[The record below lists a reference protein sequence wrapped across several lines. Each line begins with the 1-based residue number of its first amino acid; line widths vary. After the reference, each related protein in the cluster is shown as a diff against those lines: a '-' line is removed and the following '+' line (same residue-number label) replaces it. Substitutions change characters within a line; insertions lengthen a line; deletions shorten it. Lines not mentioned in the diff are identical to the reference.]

1 MDARISR
8 IPLQERA
15 RNIRRLSLRMGEVQG
30 QRYIGQALRLKG
42 NPALVYNSMS
52 DGELDEGSTWDAAL
66 SAAHH
71 GLQGA
76 S

>member
-15 RNIRRLSLRMGEVQG
+15 RNIRRLSLRMVEVQG